1 MDIERYQR
9 QKLLG
14 KGPMSIV
21 WLAHD
26 VQTQQQVALKIMTAV
41 TTDDKRNQ
49 KAGERFM
56 REIKI
61 SQSLQH
67 PNILPIIDQGYV
79 EYNGHSVPYHV
90 TPFMKDGSLADVIE
104 QTPPWEAWTLVQTAD
119 AISQAAESLEYLHTR
134 NPHIVHED
142 VKPANFLVYVI
153 GKPQRMYHLYLCDFG
168 ISRWQQPN
176 MMASDVL
183 GTLVFMAPEQTQGE
197 VTPASDQY
205 SLALMACLMLT
216 GKLPIQGATNDEL
229 LYAHLNELPLVPSE
243 INPERIRSEVVD
255 DIFLRALDK
264 DPTRRFPS
272 ITAFSHALEQ
282 AIAIY
287 AEAESNAK
295 TQFLDAS
302 ALSTLPLPT
311 HKTVET
317 DMDNNVVDEAFRIA
331 VIPTD
336 FVEHA
341 VLDEPL
347 PEKPQKSAVITPVPR
362 GIQRP
367 LHMQD
372 VARYTLPAR
381 PKYFEWSSNGNMLA
395 CVLYS
400 YAPFYLTHNEL
411 MRGGQAGQGGQAVLH
426 PIAITNATQAGNL
439 SWSPDNRVIAI
450 AVRNEVRFWDIA
462 SNIELPLVISVTGRN
477 IDGMDWSRRGQL
489 ALWTDTTLLLYSL
502 TPALLAS
509 HQPPVPLRL
518 STNGGR
524 SGGTGG
530 IGILRWSPDGSQL
543 LAGTSNGSLYY
554 WDVPQDT
561 FWQPMHAGQ
570 KVNSIAWSPDGA
582 WFAAALRNNEVVVWE
597 TRGRHQVTTWSN
609 LPSMPR
615 SLSISIEGRLVI
627 ASSEHTL
634 LSGTLNELSPSATL
648 PGQLLASWSPQ
659 DTELVALDE
668 LHENVLV
675 VWQE

>member
-26 VQTQQQVALKIMTAV
+26 VQTQQSVALKIMTTI
-41 TTDDKRNQ
+41 TTDDKRNL
-49 KAGERFM
+49 KASQRFM
-56 REIKI
+56 REIQI
-61 SQSLQH
+61 SQSLNH
-67 PNILPIIDQGYV
+67 PNILPVIDQGYM

-104 QTPPWEAWTLVQTAD
+104 ETPPWEAWTLTQTAD

-134 NPHIVHED
+134 EPHIVHED
-142 VKPANFLVYVI
+142 VKPANFLVYAI
-153 GKPQRMYHLYLCDFG
+153 RKPHRMYHLYLCDFG

-183 GTLVFMAPEQTQGE
+183 GTLVFMAPEQTQGV

-205 SLALMACLMLT
+205 SLAVMACLMLT
-216 GKLPIQGATNDEL
+216 GKLPVQGATNDEL

-243 INPERIRSEVVD
+243 LNPERIRSEAVD
-255 DIFLRALDK
+255 DVFLRALHK
-264 DPTRRFPS
+264 EPTHRFPS

-282 AIAIY
+282 AIGDY
-287 AEAESNAK
+287 VEAESNAR
-295 TQFLDAS
+295 TQLLDS
-302 ALSTLPLPT
+302 SMLSTTPLP
-311 HKTVET
+311 
-317 DMDNNVVDEAFRIA
+317 NLEAAEPIVNDHRLDDVLRIA
-331 VIPTD
+331 ITPTD

-347 PEKPQKSAVITPVPR
+347 PEKPQKKTILAPTPK
-362 GIQRP
+362 GIQRS
-367 LHMQD
+367 LQMRD

-381 PKYFEWSSNGNMLA
+381 PKYFDWSHNGNMLA

-400 YAPFYLTHNEL
+400 HAPFYLTHNEL
-411 MRGGQAGQGGQAVLH
+411 LRGSQAQGGQVVH
-426 PIAITNATQAGNL
+426 PLSVTNATQATNL
-439 SWSPDNRVIAI
+439 CWSPDNRVLAI

-462 SNIELPLVISVTGRN
+462 SNVELPLVITVNGRS

-489 ALWTDTTLLLYSL
+489 AVWTEATILLYSL
-502 TPALLAS
+502 SPALLTNS
-509 HQPPVPLRL
+509 QTPIPLRL

-524 SGGTGG
+524 CGGTGG

-543 LAGTSNGSLYY
+543 LAGTSNGSLFC

-561 FWQPMHAGQ
+561 LWQPMHAGQ
-570 KVNSIAWSPDGA
+570 KVNSVVWSPDGT
-582 WFAAALRNNEVVVWE
+582 WFATALRNNEVRAWE
-597 TRGRHQVTTWSN
+597 TRTHHQVMQWSN

-615 SLSISIEGRLVI
+615 TLSISMEGRIVI
-627 ASSEHTL
+627 ASSEHML
-634 LSGTLNELSPSATL
+634 LSGSLNELSPSATL